1 MGNAIKFTKQGEVAL
16 HVENDSET
24 DGDASLLF
32 RVSDTGI
39 GIPPDKLEAI
49 FDSFSQADSSTTREY
64 GGTGLG
70 LAISRRLVEMM
81 GGRLWV
87 ESEVGRGSTFHFTAK
102 FEAQAEP
109 QAPDDLSWKSVE
121 GLKTL
126 IVDDNATNRLI
137 LKETV
142 GAWGISATEVEDGYM
157 ALAELD
163 RARTAGQ
170 PYQLLLL
177 DRRMPG
183 MDGFQVADHL
193 KDDLGILDMT
203 IMMLTSDD
211 RTDDIARCAELGVS
225 RYLIKPVKRAALLQA
240 VTAAVG
246 VRRIA
251 DGEAGPVA
259 ETGVP
264 LDQAA
269 LRILLA
275 EDSPDNRLL
284 VQSFL
289 KKTPCEI
296 DVAENGE
303 VALGKFKSSSY
314 DLVLMD
320 MQMPVMDGYS
330 GTRAIREWEVGEDAR
345 PTPIIALTAN
355 ALKEDTQKSL
365 DAGCTAHL
373 TKPIKKARLLEVI
386 GEHSRS
392 VAA

>member
-1 MGNAIKFTKQGEVAL
+1 
-16 HVENDSET
+16 
-24 DGDASLLF
+24 
-32 RVSDTGI
+32 
-39 GIPPDKLEAI
+39 
-49 FDSFSQADSSTTREY
+49 
-64 GGTGLG
+64 
-70 LAISRRLVEMM
+70 
-81 GGRLWV
+81 
-87 ESEVGRGSTFHFTAK
+87 
-102 FEAQAEP
+102 
-109 QAPDDLSWKSVE
+109 
-121 GLKTL
+121 
-126 IVDDNATNRLI
+126 
-137 LKETV
+137 
-142 GAWGISATEVEDGYM
+142 
-157 ALAELD
+157 
-163 RARTAGQ
+163 
-170 PYQLLLL
+170 
-177 DRRMPG
+177 MPG

-303 VALGKFKSSSY
+303 VALGKFKASSY